1 MKGGFFLLNGQFYKE
16 NEAVFSVAD
25 LDDRVSGF
33 NEFFRAEH
41 NEILFA
47 ESITAHLLATAWSV
61 DLDLTG
67 QLDPEGRILRK
78 DVSRLLNKNH
88 FYHAAKIE
96 IQVYPGLDKP
106 TILLRASEIP
116 KGYFPVKEP
125 GLLISFYRD
134 QLKDIR
140 LNGQYAASGHY
151 FQQACIRAA
160 REQNRPNMLL
170 LNRDGF
176 VCESIGGSFAYS
188 LNDTVFFAAES
199 SGGYHCALK
208 EEVIRSVKEAGFE
221 PAEKENISPDDL
233 LQAEELFLFDACNG
247 IQKVLG
253 LEDRR
258 YFSTKTSLIAE
269 KLTFLA
275 TLDRKEKE

>member
-1 MKGGFFLLNGQFYKE
+1 MKGGFFLLNGQFCKE
-16 NEAVFSVAD
+16 NEPVFRLAD
-25 LDDRVSGF
+25 FDDRVGGF
-33 NEFFRAEH
+33 KEFFRAEH
-41 NEILFA
+41 NEILFP
-47 ESITAHLLATAWSV
+47 ESISAQLLATAWSI
-61 DLDLTG
+61 DMDLTG
-67 QLDPEGRILRK
+67 QLDPAGRILRK

-88 FYHAAKIE
+88 LYHAAKIE
-96 IQVYPGLDKP
+96 IQIYPGANQLN
-106 TILLRASEIP
+106 ILLRASEIE
-116 KGYFPVKEP
+116 KGYYPVKEP
-125 GLLISFYRD
+125 GLLISFYSD

-140 LNGQYAASGHY
+140 PNACYATFGLY

-160 REQNRPNMLL
+160 REQNKPNMLL
-170 LNRDGF
+170 LNKDGY
-176 VCESIGGSFAYS
+176 VCESIGGSFAFTI
-188 LNDTVFFAAES
+188 NGTVYFVAEN

-208 EEVIRSVKEAGFE
+208 EEVIKSVKEAGFK
-221 PAEKENISPDDL
+221 PAEKENITTDDL

-275 TLDRKEKE
+275 TLDRNDKE